1 MPIRNP
7 TSFLLQAVK
16 YPAAVEAKLPTGVP
30 KLSGMMTDVI
40 TNLPTVPD
48 LPMELPDLPEAP
60 ALPEMP
66 GLPELPG
73 APTGLA
79 RVSGVTVTPVQKREV
94 IPSPHVGVLPE
105 VTTRRGL

>member
-16 YPAAVEAKLPTGVP
+16 FPATIEAKLPAGAP
-30 KLSGMMTDVI
+30 QLSGMMTDI
-40 TNLPTVPD
+40 ATKLPTLPN

-60 ALPEMP
+60 AFPEMP

-79 RVSGVTVTPVQKREV
+79 RVSGVTVTPVQREV